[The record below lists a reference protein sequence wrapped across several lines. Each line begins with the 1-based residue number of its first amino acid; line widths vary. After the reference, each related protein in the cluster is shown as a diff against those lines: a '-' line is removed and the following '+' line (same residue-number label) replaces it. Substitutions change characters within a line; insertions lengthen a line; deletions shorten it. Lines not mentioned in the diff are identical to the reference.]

1 MSEREEPGDDDEV
14 GYGKPPKSGRFKKG
28 ISGNPSGRPKKPLDF
43 DSTLMRAI
51 NTRAKVITKRELAAI
66 QVANQAASG
75 KRSAI
80 RQVSD
85 SERRVQERLQN
96 SNRILR
102 TSRTTKTGKK
112 RI

>member
-1 MSEREEPGDDDEV
+1 MSEREEPGD
-14 GYGKPPKSGRFKKG
+14 GRFKKG

-51 NTRAKVITKRELAAI
+51 NTRVRITQSGKAKVITKRELAAI